1 MVDFLVQFF
10 SGFPKELALLII
22 SMFPIV
28 ELRGGI
34 VAAALMGVEFIE
46 AFVICII
53 GNLLPMPIILLF
65 LDKIFAFLRR
75 FRPFGKFVSWLDRK
89 SEKNKGKVE
98 RWEFW
103 GLVLFVAIPLPGTGA
118 WTGALVANALKMPF
132 KKSFPAIVVGVCTA
146 AVIMSIISYAL
157 PEVFTALFL
166 K

>member
-34 VAAALMGVEFIE
+34 VAAALMGVDFIE
-46 AFVICII
+46 AFLICII
-53 GNLLPMPIILLF
+53 GNLLPIPIILLF

-75 FRPFGKFVSWLDRK
+75 FRPFGKFVAWLDRK